1 MHSNTWEKNPRF
13 YSNLAIRRKS
23 PSPRHKSKL
32 CLTNDLTVYRS
43 EHILY
48 DKWLLE
54 YVPAM
59 ALGQWSS
66 KRPRR
71 ETRKVARS
79 KWENSQT
86 NKWLVFQVKA
96 ILTIAYGPA
105 AVLCCNMKLKMRSR
119 NRCWARMAT
128 GKLRLVVLV
137 LPRPQ
142 ASLLILWW
150 CAWRCGIIW
159 WCTAAGPSHDAP
171 RSCLPALSRQVL
183 GC

>member
-119 NRCWARMAT
+119 NRCWARMAS
-128 GKLRLVVLV
+128 GKLRLVVFVFLVPRRPSLFYDSARGVVGLYDGALQPV
-137 LPRPQ
+137 LPTTPR
-142 ASLLILWW
+142 
-150 CAWRCGIIW
+150 
-159 WCTAAGPSHDAP
+159 AP
-171 RSCLPALSRQVL
+171 CLPALSRQVS